1 MLSSGFKKLASE
13 CGMQTNHGIAY
24 GQMRGYATTLCEGNG
39 YKYISIAT
47 TIADAQNRVDLQ
59 NALEAGNIKKEFRVR
74 DLDFSSKHI
83 TVIFQDTIGTMK
95 KITAFIDWF
104 FPLLEQF
111 GASKMNVCVECGC
124 EITSGCWKLINGT
137 AYYVHQSCGDKIK
150 RNITAD
156 EESRKQQ
163 DTGSYA
169 TGAIGAVLGAILGAI
184 VWALVLHFG
193 YVASIVGLL
202 IGFLAERG
210 YTLLK
215 GKRGKAKTVIIGL
228 VVILGVVLGTFLAD
242 AFTVVELINDGEALS
257 LTYGDIP
264 GFLSRLFQLN
274 SEYRTEV
281 FTNIGLGLLFA
292 GLGAFGILRQTS
304 IEASGTKVIDLP

>member
-1 MLSSGFKKLASE
+1 MLSSAYKKLAAE
-13 CGMQTNHGIAY
+13 YGMQVNHGLAY
-24 GQMRGYATTLCEGNG
+24 GQMRGYAATLCEGNG

-47 TIADAQNRVDLQ
+47 TITDAQNRVDLQ
-59 NALEAGNIKKEFRVR
+59 HALESGNIKKEFRVR

-83 TVIFQDTIGTMK
+83 TVVFQDSIGTMK

-111 GASKMNVCVECGC
+111 GATKMNVCVECGC
-124 EITSGCWKLINGT
+124 EVSSGCWKLINGT

-150 RNITAD
+150 RNIAAD
-156 EESRKQQ
+156 EETRKQQ

-169 TGAIGAVLGAILGAI
+169 SGAVGAVLGAILGAI

-193 YVASIVGLL
+193 YVASVVGLL

-215 GKRGKAKTVIIGL
+215 GKRGKAKPVILGL

-242 AFTVVELINDGEALS
+242 AFTVVELINDGEALG

-264 GFLSRLFQLN
+264 AFLSSLFQMD
-274 SEYRTEV
+274 SEYRVQV
-281 FTNIGLGLLFA
+281 FANIGLGLLFA
-292 GLGAFGILRQTS
+292 ALGVFGILKQS
-304 IEASGTKVIDLP
+304 SAEVSGTKVIDLP